1 MSKVKTNQS
10 EPIEGIGR
18 VSPGKKV
25 SVPLDTIIANVNLPS
40 ELEKVLVS
48 DCCSARIYG
57 DNPMD
62 GICADCGEH
71 CGGVELE

>member
-1 MSKVKTNQS
+1 MSKAKT
-10 EPIEGIGR
+10 
-18 VSPGKKV
+18 
-25 SVPLDTIIANVNLPS
+25 NLPS
-40 ELEKVLVS
+40 ELEKIIVS